1 MKNRQMRL
9 GIALIIIVI
18 AIGVF
23 ASQIVQQQNEV
34 NYRERVSRNAEFR
47 ALSIIHKMH
56 DYETIVLSIRQL
68 FYASDFVTRG
78 EFNIF
83 VQPILERHD
92 EIQAIEWIPKV
103 PHELRGIYVQKAR
116 QEGLTDFDF
125 TALVD
130 GEMVVSRE
138 NPVYF
143 PVYYVL
149 PYEGNEAVA
158 GFDLASNTSR
168 SESLIYARDTKDVV
182 ITEPI
187 RLVQDTGEGFG
198 FLMLYAV
205 EKSGQLEGFVNIVYE
220 FEDYIEKSLSVHE
233 EIGLEMLLVDTT
245 HGEQQVVYTTAMNNS
260 VESSVAVDARYIE
273 KIDVGGREWTLIFI
287 PSQEYE
293 QSFLSKSSYL
303 ILAITGVIASLLGI
317 YLLSING
324 YERQLEYRIEEQV
337 EEIQNGQ
344 RRLQIAL
351 EGAGQAIWTWDLR
364 SNRTT
369 MGDNWINLVGYS
381 REELNRMDEPW
392 KVLIH
397 PIDYQR
403 IQDIISRFLE
413 EGSGVYHSEYRMI
426 KKDGT
431 VGWFYD
437 EGRFFDY
444 DDKGSPGKCAGT
456 VHDVTEIVHLREEL
470 KQKAIV
476 DQLTGLYNRRY
487 LFEQLEQYFSLHM
500 RHGQQYSLVIIDID
514 YFKKVNDT
522 YGHQVGD
529 FVLNH
534 FSTFLKENVRTTDL
548 VARYG
553 GEEFVVVFHEVSLL
567 DASETID
574 RMRMEIEQMIVR
586 YENLELR
593 YTFSAGVVN
602 FEEVESLDE
611 VVSLADERLYGA
623 KETGRNKVVHD

>member
-1 MKNRQMRL
+1 MRL
-9 GIALIIIVI
+9 GIALILIVI
-18 AIGVF
+18 AMGVF
-23 ASQIVQQQNEV
+23 ASQIVQQQNEE
-34 NYRERVSRNAEFR
+34 NYREGLSTNAEFR
-47 ALSIIHKMH
+47 ALSVIHKMD
-56 DYETIVLSIRQL
+56 DYETIVLSIRQF
-68 FYASDFVTRG
+68 FYASDFVTRE

-83 VQPILERHD
+83 VQPILERHN

-103 PHELRGIYVQKAR
+103 PHELRETYVQIAR
-116 QEGLTDFDF
+116 NEGLTDFEF
-125 TALVD
+125 TALID
-130 GEMVVSRE
+130 GEMVVSPE
-138 NPVYF
+138 KPEYF
-143 PVYYVL
+143 PVYYLL
-149 PYEGNEAVA
+149 PYKGNEAVA
-158 GFDLASNTSR
+158 GFDLTSNISR
-168 SESLIYARDTKDVV
+168 SDSLIYARDTKDVV

-187 RLVQDTGEGFG
+187 RLLQDTGEGFG

-205 EKSGQLEGFVNIVYE
+205 EKSDQLEGFVNIVYE
-220 FEDYIEKSLSVHE
+220 FEDYLEKSLSVHE

-245 HGEQQVVYTTAMNNS
+245 HGEQQVVYTTTMTNS
-260 VESSVAVDARYIE
+260 IESSVSVDARYIE
-273 KIDVGGREWTLIFI
+273 KIDIGGREWTLIFV

-293 QSFLSKSSYL
+293 RRFLSKSSYL
-303 ILAITGVIASLLGI
+303 ILAITGVIASLISI

-351 EGAGQAIWTWDLR
+351 EGAGQAIWTWDLK

-381 REELNRMDEPW
+381 KQELNRMNDPW

-456 VHDVTEIVHLREEL
+456 VHDVTEVVNLREEL

-487 LFEQLEQYFSLHM
+487 LFEQLEQYFSLHK

-534 FSTFLKENVRTTDL
+534 FATFLKENVRTTDL

-553 GEEFVVVFHEVSLL
+553 GEEFVVVFHEVALL

-574 RMRMEIEQMIVR
+574 RMRMDIEEMIVR
-586 YENLELR
+586 YDNLELR